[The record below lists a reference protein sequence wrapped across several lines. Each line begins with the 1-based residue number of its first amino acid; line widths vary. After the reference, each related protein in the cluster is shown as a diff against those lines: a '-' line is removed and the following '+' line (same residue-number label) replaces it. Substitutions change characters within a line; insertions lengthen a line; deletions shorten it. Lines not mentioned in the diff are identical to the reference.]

1 MAVSAELQ
9 ATIDQLIANNEAA
22 AAAGLEPSIEGV
34 RDMMENVLYT
44 APMPDGITTTAVDAG
59 GVPCEWVVDQ
69 DADPNRRLLYVHGG
83 GYAAGN
89 LNTHRVLAADISK
102 AAGVAVLNVD
112 YRLAPESLAPAQF
125 DDGMTAYR
133 WMLENGPDGAGS
145 PTHCFVAGDSAGGGL
160 TIALLMGIRD
170 AGLPKPTAAVAMS
183 PWADLSCSGDTF
195 ESRAATDPMIQ
206 KPTVDWFADLTAG
219 NNIDLKDPRIS
230 PVFGEFHDLPPFL
243 IHVSEDEVL
252 LCDSLMVEEK
262 ARAAGV
268 DVTIERWPGTIHVW
282 HALGRAVPEAAEAI
296 DKIGAYI
303 RSKG

>member
-1 MAVSAELQ
+1 MAISAELQ
-9 ATIDQLIANNEAA
+9 ATIDQLRANNEAA
-22 AAAGLEPSIEGV
+22 AEAGIGPSIEGV

-44 APMPDGITTTAVDAG
+44 APMPDGINVTPVDAA
-59 GVPCEWVVDQ
+59 GVPCEWVVDEG
-69 DADPNRRLLYVHGG
+69 ADSSRRLLYVHGG

-133 WMLENGPDGAGS
+133 WMLENGPGGAGA
-145 PTHCFVAGDSAGGGL
+145 PAKCFIAGDSAGGGL
-160 TIALLMGIRD
+160 AVALLMGIRD
-170 AGLPKPTAAVAMS
+170 AGLPAPTAAVAMS

-195 ESRAATDPMIQ
+195 ESRAETDPMIQ
-206 KPTVDWFADLTAG
+206 KPTVEWFAGLTAG
-219 NNIDLKDPRIS
+219 DSVDLKDPRIS
-230 PVFGEFHDLPPFL
+230 PVFGDYHDLPPIL

-252 LCDSLMVEEK
+252 LCDSLMIEEK

-282 HALGRAVPEAAEAI
+282 HALGRAVPEAAQAI
-296 DKIGAYI
+296 DKIGDYI
-303 RSKG
+303 RARA